1 VQTAQRAS
9 AAFVAGVLF
18 AALAAGLAWLT
29 IDPAR
34 ALWVAV
40 SVLIVTCPCALSLA
54 APAAMTVSLG
64 ELARHGFVA
73 SRGHAI
79 EALAAAT
86 DAVFDKTGTLTAGRP
101 RLLEVIAFG
110 RRTGAQAL
118 AIAAAMGRGSS
129 HPLDRAL
136 VAAAGDTAL
145 AAVESHASTAGA
157 GAQAL
162 VAGRR
167 YRIGQARFAGEL
179 HGKPA
184 PIAWMHSADTVVW
197 LADASG
203 WIAAFRIGDGLRP
216 EAAAAVAALHGL
228 GLRVHL
234 LTGDEPA
241 VAHRVAAEL
250 GIERVRSRASPE
262 GKQDYV
268 RALQREGRRVA
279 MVGDGVNDA
288 PVLGLADVSI
298 AMGEGADLAQL
309 KADAVLASGS
319 LADLV
324 GAVRLARRTRRVLRQ
339 NLGWALGYN
348 AVVLPLAFAGMVTPL
363 IAGIGM
369 ASSSLVVVANA
380 LRLRARSRAARP

>member
-1 VQTAQRAS
+1 
-9 AAFVAGVLF
+9 
-18 AALAAGLAWLT
+18 
-29 IDPAR
+29 
-34 ALWVAV
+34 
-40 SVLIVTCPCALSLA
+40 
-54 APAAMTVSLG
+54 
-64 ELARHGFVA
+64 
-73 SRGHAI
+73 
-79 EALAAAT
+79 
-86 DAVFDKTGTLTAGRP
+86 
-101 RLLEVIAFG
+101 LLEVIAFG

-118 AIAAAMGRGSS
+118 AIGAAMGRGSS

-145 AAVESHASTAGA
+145 AEVRSHASTAGA
-157 GAQAL
+157 GAEAF

-197 LADASG
+197 LADESG

-216 EAAAAVAALHGL
+216 EAAAAVASLHEL

-262 GKQDYV
+262 GKQGYV
-268 RALQREGRRVA
+268 RALQREGHRVA

-348 AVVLPLAFAGMVTPL
+348 AVVLPLAFVGMVTPL
-363 IAGIGM
+363 VAGIGM

-380 LRLRARSRAARP
+380 LRLCGRGHAARR